1 METLFNRNSVVR
13 LTKKVQTLSFL
24 LLLAVIFSSCGDGQ
38 RQARK
43 VQEEQLKEAK
53 EEAEVSINQIKRDVD
68 ERIEYLEGEI
78 EEASGEVEEKLKE
91 SRKELKKQ
99 SAKLDEELKNIQ
111 EATLE
116 TWDKART
123 NASQTIENSR
133 KKTNEISKKVREMLD

>member
-116 TWDKART
+116 TWGKART